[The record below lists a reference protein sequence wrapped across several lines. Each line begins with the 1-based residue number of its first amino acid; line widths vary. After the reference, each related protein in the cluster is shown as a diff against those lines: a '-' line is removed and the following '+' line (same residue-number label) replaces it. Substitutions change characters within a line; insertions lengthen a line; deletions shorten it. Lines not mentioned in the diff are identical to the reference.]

1 MLLANN
7 LSFHRE
13 GREIFKEVDISLAPK
28 KIIHLQGR
36 NGIGKTTLIRILVNM
51 ILPSTGAIYWKGKS
65 IKKNLKEYLTNI
77 TYIMDTHT
85 SKSEMTVSEN
95 IQYWIK
101 LFTSPIKSKE
111 LDAIFNILALDNY
124 KKTKVNYLS
133 TGEIKKLELCRLV
146 IEQKKLWI
154 LDEPYAGLD
163 EFTTDLINETFK
175 NHILNDG
182 MIIFSSH
189 YYPQLQNMETVNLE
203 NYANN

>member
-51 ILPSTGAIYWKGKS
+51 ILPSTGAIYWKGTN

-163 EFTTDLINETFK
+163 EFTTDLINETFR

>member
-13 GREIFKEVDISLAPK
+13 GREIFKEVNISLAPK

-163 EFTTDLINETFK
+163 ELTTDLINETFR

>member
-154 LDEPYAGLD
+154 LDEPYSGLD
-163 EFTTDLINETFK
+163 ELTMDLINETFK

>member
-163 EFTTDLINETFK
+163 EFTTDLINETFR

-203 NYANN
+203 NYADN